1 MALHIV
7 HFIGPIN
14 HSSAC
19 TIRNLCLQAL
29 QSGATEIELHLSTEG
44 GNMTAGFA
52 LYFFLKSLPLPLTTH
67 NIGSVESIGVVIFL
81 AGHKRYACP
90 GTRFLVHP
98 LHWGFGNLVAADHSR
113 VSRMARM
120 PRLRC
125 RTLRQH
131 LRGGHPR
138 RRRAGRHPHP
148 PVRQRAHL
156 RRRPGAGRRH
166 RPRGDPGAPAERRRD
181 LALVERLT
189 ARNGPRTGQT
199 CTDAGVD
206 LESEALRLPMPAPQ
220 PLWTGPLAAPSSQ
233 CTFLA
238 VNLG

>member
-14 HSSAC
+14 HNAVC

-29 QSGATEIELHLSTEG
+29 QSGASEIELHMSTEG

-67 NIGSVESIGVVIFL
+67 NIGSIESVGVVIFL

-113 VSRMARM
+113 VSEWRDCLDFDAERYARIFEEA
-120 PRLRC
+120 
-125 RTLRQH
+125 T
-131 LRGGHPR
+131 
-138 RRRAGRHPHP
+138 
-148 PVRQRAHL
+148 
-156 RRRPGAGRRH
+156 GAGDIRANLTGNARIY
-166 RPRGDPGAPAERRRD
+166 DAD
-181 LALVERLT
+181 QALE
-189 ARNGPRTGQT
+189 
-199 CTDAGVD
+199 AGIIHQ
-206 LESEALRLPMPAPQ
+206 AIQARLPEAGTTSH
-220 PLWTGPLAAPSSQ
+220 WWNG
-233 CTFLA
+233 
-238 VNLG
+238 